1 MWLRRALC
9 EGPTCTGWI
18 QKGSLTGAH
27 PLHSHKAQARQWGG
41 AWARLSSAQQLQTIQ
56 LARAVTQIKSH
67 LSLSEGFSLRKKGVP
82 SAFLSADIE
91 PPPFLET
98 TSSRSPPGLTPKS
111 CSTSPFR
118 SSATYSAMLL
128 YTRERFSFLPFLH
141 LHSKM
146 KQTRDL
152 FSKMKSLQH
161 RVFYFFF
168 YSLHHVLAGSYFPDQ
183 GSNPCSLQWTHG
195 ILTTGPPGKSLQF
208 FITSISFNLQD
219 GSMMW

>member
-1 MWLRRALC
+1 MWPRRVLC

-27 PLHSHKAQARQWGG
+27 PLRSHKAQAKQWGG
-41 AWARLSSAQQLQTIQ
+41 AWAHLSRAQQLQTIP

-67 LSLSEGFSLRKKGVP
+67 LSPSEAFSLRKKGMP

-91 PPPFLET
+91 PPLFWKPPL
-98 TSSRSPPGLTPKS
+98 PGLTPKS

-161 RVFYFFF
+161 RVFSFLFF
-168 YSLHHVLAGSYFPDQ
+168 
-183 GSNPCSLQWTHG
+183 
-195 ILTTGPPGKSLQF
+195 TGC
-208 FITSISFNLQD
+208 TMCLQD
-219 GSMMW
+219 LTSLTRDQTHALRSGSTES